1 MTDGHGLLQAIID
14 TPDDEGL
21 RLVYADWLEEQ
32 GETDQAELIRVQ
44 CRLGH
49 WTDEIERRFLSR
61 GPPLDRR
68 APLAMRIEVSPEPA
82 APAARGS
89 SAGSGSA
96 RVRAGAS
103 SGGSGRAR
111 SAAAEPLAVAADEP
125 ESQIVAPAG
134 RPIGWVIVAVL
145 IAIGVAAMVIMT
157 LK

>member
-1 MTDGHGLLQAIID
+1 
-14 TPDDEGL
+14 
-21 RLVYADWLEEQ
+21 
-32 GETDQAELIRVQ
+32 
-44 CRLGH
+44 
-49 WTDEIERRFLSR
+49 
-61 GPPLDRR
+61 
-68 APLAMRIEVSPEPA
+68 MRIEVAAEPA

-111 SAAAEPLAVAADEP
+111 SAAAEPEAVAADEP
-125 ESQIVAPAG
+125 QSQIVAPPG

>member
-1 MTDGHGLLQAIID
+1 MQELFA
-14 TPDDEGL
+14 PDAPTSDAGVAASRAFSEPRPAASGAS
-21 RLVYADWLEEQ
+21 VVVDDHSEEL
-32 GETDQAELIRVQ
+32 D
-44 CRLGH
+44 
-49 WTDEIERRFLSR
+49 
-61 GPPLDRR
+61 LDRR

-103 SGGSGRAR
+103 SAGSGRGR
-111 SAAAEPLAVAADEP
+111 PEAAEPVAVAGDEM
-125 ESQIVAPAG
+125 ESQIVTPPG